1 MTTSVSRIAR
11 AIGTR
16 LVRNAGTGAAL
27 AAAVTATAAFA
38 LLMGPLAS
46 NAAEDAVVIPA
57 PVVDTPLASAHRSE
71 TIVLAG
77 GCFWG
82 VQKVFQ
88 HVRGV
93 ERAVSGYAG
102 GSAATADYD
111 TVSTGRTG
119 HAESVQVTFDPSVV
133 SVGTLLRVYFSV
145 AHNPTEVD
153 RQGPDHG
160 TQYRSEIFTTNDEQK
175 RVAAAYIHQLDE
187 SGVYGRRIATRIEPL
202 ERFYPAEGYHQDYAT
217 LHPDSGYIAHF
228 DLPKVRNL
236 ERLFPQLYR
245 ADPVLVAASSSVM
258 TH

>member
-1 MTTSVSRIAR
+1 MTKPV
-11 AIGTR
+11 TR
-16 LVRNAGTGAAL
+16 TDSNRKGWLLRNLVPGAAVAALVTAGTAL
-27 AAAVTATAAFA
+27 T
-38 LLMGPLAS
+38 LLLGPLVS
-46 NAAEDAVVIPA
+46 SAAEDAVVIPA
-57 PVVDTPLASAHRSE
+57 PATDVPLARAHGSE

-102 GSAATADYD
+102 GDAKTADYE

-119 HAESVQVTFDPSVV
+119 HAESVQITFDPSVV

-145 AHNPTEVD
+145 AHNPTQLNY
-153 RQGPDHG
+153 QGPDHG

-187 SGVYGRRIATRIEPL
+187 AHAFGAPIVTRIEPL
-202 ERFYPAEGYHQDYAT
+202 QQFYAAEAYHQDYAT

-236 ERLFPQLYR
+236 EQLFPQLYR
-245 ADPVLVAASSSVM
+245 TAPVLVAVASAGR
-258 TH
+258 

>member
-1 MTTSVSRIAR
+1 MKTSVARLAR
-11 AIGTR
+11 AIENR
-16 LVRNAGTGAAL
+16 LGRSAGAGAAL
-27 AAAVTATAAFA
+27 AAAAMATAALA
-38 LLMGPLAS
+38 LLLGPLAS
-46 NAAEDAVVIPA
+46 SAAEDAVVIPA
-57 PVVDTPLASAHRSE
+57 PAVDTPLASAHRSE

-102 GSAATADYD
+102 GSAATADYE

-119 HAESVQVTFDPSVV
+119 HAESVQITFDPSVV

-160 TQYRSEIFTTNDEQK
+160 TQYRSEIFTTSDEQK
-175 RVAAAYIHQLDE
+175 RVASAYIRQLDAA
-187 SGVYGRRIATRIEPL
+187 GVYGRPIATRIEPL
-202 ERFYPAEGYHQDYAT
+202 ERFYAAEDYHQDYAT

>member
-1 MTTSVSRIAR
+1 MTKPV
-11 AIGTR
+11 TR
-16 LVRNAGTGAAL
+16 TDSNRKGWLLRNLVPGAAVAALVTAGTAL
-27 AAAVTATAAFA
+27 T
-38 LLMGPLAS
+38 LLLGPLVS
-46 NAAEDAVVIPA
+46 SAAEDAVVIPA
-57 PVVDTPLASAHRSE
+57 PAADAPLARAHGSE

-102 GSAATADYD
+102 GDAKTADYE

-119 HAESVQVTFDPSVV
+119 HAESVQITFDPSVV

-145 AHNPTEVD
+145 AHNPTQLNY
-153 RQGPDHG
+153 QGPDHG

-187 SGVYGRRIATRIEPL
+187 AHAFGAPIVTRIEPL
-202 ERFYPAEGYHQDYAT
+202 QQFYAAEAYHQDYAT

-236 ERLFPQLYR
+236 EQLFPQL
-245 ADPVLVAASSSVM
+245 
-258 TH
+258 

>member
-1 MTTSVSRIAR
+1 MTNPV
-11 AIGTR
+11 TR
-16 LVRNAGTGAAL
+16 TAANRNGWQLRNLVPGAAVAALVIAGTAL
-27 AAAVTATAAFA
+27 A
-38 LLMGPLAS
+38 LLLGPLAS
-46 NAAEDAVVIPA
+46 SAAEDAVEIPA
-57 PVVDTPLASAHRSE
+57 PAADVPLAKAHGSE

-102 GSAATADYD
+102 GDANTADYE

-119 HAESVQVTFDPSVV
+119 HAESVQITFDPSVV
-133 SVGTLLRVYFSV
+133 SLGTLLRVYFSV
-145 AHNPTEVD
+145 AHNPTQLNY
-153 RQGPDHG
+153 QGPDHG
-160 TQYRSEIFTTNDEQK
+160 TQYRSEIFTTHDEQK

-187 SGVYGRRIATRIEPL
+187 AHVFRAPIVTRIEPL
-202 ERFYPAEGYHQDYAT
+202 QHFYAAEGYHQDYAT

-236 ERLFPQLYR
+236 EQLFPQLYR
-245 ADPVLVAASSSVM
+245 TAPVLVAVASVGR
-258 TH
+258 

>member
-1 MTTSVSRIAR
+1 MTMYAR
-11 AIGTR
+11 AVGAM
-16 LVRNAGTGAAL
+16 RNWLGRNPVPGAA
-27 AAAVTATAAFA
+27 VAAFA
-38 LLMGPLAS
+38 AAAALLLLLGPLAS
-46 NAAEDAVVIPA
+46 SAAEDAVVIPA
-57 PVVDTPLASAHRSE
+57 PAVDQPLAAAHRSE

-93 ERAVSGYAG
+93 EHAVSGYAG
-102 GSAATADYD
+102 GSGATADYD

-119 HAESVQVTFDPSVV
+119 HAESVQVTFDPSLV

-175 RVAAAYIHQLDE
+175 RVATAYIRQLDDA
-187 SGVYGRRIATRIEPL
+187 GVYGRRIATRIEAL
-202 ERFYPAEGYHQDYAT
+202 DRFYAAEDYHQDYAT
-217 LHPDSGYIAHF
+217 LHPDSAYIAHY

-236 ERLFPQLYR
+236 ERLFPQQYR
-245 ADPVLVAASSSVM
+245 ADPVLVAVAGS
-258 TH
+258 TNAH

>member
-1 MTTSVSRIAR
+1 MTNPVTRTASSRNGWLLR
-11 AIGTR
+11 H
-16 LVRNAGTGAAL
+16 LVPGAAVAALVTAGTAL
-27 AAAVTATAAFA
+27 T
-38 LLMGPLAS
+38 LLLGPLVS
-46 NAAEDAVVIPA
+46 SAAEDAVVIPA
-57 PVVDTPLASAHRSE
+57 PATDVPLARAHGSE

-102 GSAATADYD
+102 GDAKTADYE

-119 HAESVQVTFDPSVV
+119 HAESVQITFDPSVV

-145 AHNPTEVD
+145 AHNPTQLNY
-153 RQGPDHG
+153 QGPDHG

-187 SGVYGRRIATRIEPL
+187 AHAFGALIVTRIEPL
-202 ERFYPAEGYHQDYAT
+202 QQFYAAEAYHQDYAT

-236 ERLFPQLYR
+236 EQLFPQLYR
-245 ADPVLVAASSSVM
+245 TAPVLVAVASAGR
-258 TH
+258 

>member
-1 MTTSVSRIAR
+1 MTKPV
-11 AIGTR
+11 TR
-16 LVRNAGTGAAL
+16 TDSNRNGWLLRNLVPGAAVAALVTAGTAL
-27 AAAVTATAAFA
+27 T
-38 LLMGPLAS
+38 LLLGPLVS
-46 NAAEDAVVIPA
+46 SAAEDAVVIPA
-57 PVVDTPLASAHRSE
+57 PAADAPLARAHGSE

-102 GSAATADYD
+102 GDAKTADYE

-119 HAESVQVTFDPSVV
+119 HAESVQITFDPSVV

-145 AHNPTEVD
+145 AHNPTQLNY
-153 RQGPDHG
+153 QGPDHG

-187 SGVYGRRIATRIEPL
+187 AHAFGAPIVTRIEPL
-202 ERFYPAEGYHQDYAT
+202 QQFYAAEAYHQDYAT

-236 ERLFPQLYR
+236 EQLFPQLYR
-245 ADPVLVAASSSVM
+245 TAPVLVAVASAGR
-258 TH
+258 

>member
-1 MTTSVSRIAR
+1 MTKPV
-11 AIGTR
+11 TR
-16 LVRNAGTGAAL
+16 TDSNRKGWLLRNLVPGAAVAALVTAGTAL
-27 AAAVTATAAFA
+27 T
-38 LLMGPLAS
+38 LLLGPLVS
-46 NAAEDAVVIPA
+46 SAAEDAVVIPA
-57 PVVDTPLASAHRSE
+57 PAADAPLARAHGSE

-102 GSAATADYD
+102 GDAKTADYE

-119 HAESVQVTFDPSVV
+119 HAESVQITFDPSVV

-145 AHNPTEVD
+145 AHNPTQLNY
-153 RQGPDHG
+153 QGPDHG

-187 SGVYGRRIATRIEPL
+187 AHAFGAPIVTRIEPL
-202 ERFYPAEGYHQDYAT
+202 QQFYAAEAYHQDYAT

-236 ERLFPQLYR
+236 EQLFPQLYR
-245 ADPVLVAASSSVM
+245 TAPVLVAVASAGR
-258 TH
+258 